1 MVVDS
6 IIDLERRGQSV
17 SQWLLQEAQSSTQC
31 PSRLLLLAV
40 PLLLLLAAV
49 LAVLAV
55 LAALPG
61 LLALAGRP
69 DIREAAGL
77 WGWTGCGGAAVEGLR
92 RRGEW
97 LCVVGC
103 R

>member
-1 MVVDS
+1 MA
-6 IIDLERRGQSV
+6 
-17 SQWLLQEAQSSTQC
+17 QEAQC

-49 LAVLAV
+49 LVVLAV

-97 LCVVGC
+97 LCVWLGAGRLARLEGVGSVSS
-103 R
+103 RT